1 MMKKEDARFVAVSAA
16 QLLMA
21 KEQPELRADG
31 KWGSFTQAA
40 YSKASPLIRAQV
52 DDLLRQLADASAS
65 ELYAERQNEKAT
77 AATRVVDRGD
87 IKALIAKAA
96 EEAGVPVET
105 ALKIAKLESGFDP
118 KAVSSTGAKG
128 LFQFTS
134 IAVQDV
140 NKRGGYVLL
149 DPFDPWQNAVAGMK
163 FIKLM
168 ARDIGASLS
177 DVAKVYM
184 AFNIGPTGAKAVLSG
199 QPERVANLINRQAYG
214 PPAVYAANL
223 RRAVETAVV

>member
-1 MMKKEDARFVAVSAA
+1 MMKREDARVVAVSAA

-40 YSKASPLIRAQV
+40 YSKASPLVRAQI
-52 DDLLRQLADASAS
+52 DDLLRQLADSTAS
-65 ELYAERQNEKAT
+65 ELYADRQSEKASAT
-77 AATRVVDRGD
+77 TRVVDRGD

-96 EEAGVPVET
+96 EEEGVPVDT
-105 ALKIAKLESGFDP
+105 ALRIAKLESDFNP

-134 IAVQDV
+134 IAVADLA
-140 NKRGGYVLL
+140 KRASFVLV
-149 DPFDPWQNAVAGMK
+149 DPYDPWQNSVAGMK

-168 ARDIGASLS
+168 ARDIGASLN
-177 DVAKVYM
+177 DVPKVYM
-184 AFNIGPTGAKAVLSG
+184 AFNIGPSGARTVLSG

-214 PPAVYAANL
+214 PPPVYAINL